1 MLYREVAQQDID
13 YKYDKYLFV
22 GFNMVQKVEQK
33 IFSNL
38 QKKIELVLLGL

>member
-33 IFSNL
+33 YSQIYR
-38 QKKIELVLLGL
+38 KK